1 MPSLLQ
7 LRTRQTPSFELMMRR
22 AGRYLLDFSDQWREI
37 AMAQFTVEIDSP
49 AILVVDANPADLHVK
64 IRLLSR

>member
-1 MPSLLQ
+1 
-7 LRTRQTPSFELMMRR
+7 MMRR

-49 AILVVDANPADLHVK
+49 AILVIDANPADLHVK